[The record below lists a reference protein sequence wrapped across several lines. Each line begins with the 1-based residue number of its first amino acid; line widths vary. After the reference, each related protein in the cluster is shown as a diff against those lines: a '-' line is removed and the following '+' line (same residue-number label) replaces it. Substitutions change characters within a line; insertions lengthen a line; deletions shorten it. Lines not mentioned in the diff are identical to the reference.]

1 MFARCRKPY
10 TTRMSSQEPQQKILP
25 QSDSYCSIPN
35 LKIERKICRRL
46 LTSSFKREIRKFY
59 VAVRV
64 KETAKKCTKQC
75 DTSTKLLFSL
85 SDGGEGGRAVVL
97 FSQFAPPPPHCF
109 SPAAG
114 LGVFYWKILH
124 SKIHRCVFS
133 ISSPVI
139 ILMTS
144 FPAFSRLVMQTAGE
158 KWRAIDLSM

>member
-97 FSQFAPPPPHCF
+97 FSQFAPPPPIVLALLRDWACF
-109 SPAAG
+109 TGKYSTRKFIGA
-114 LGVFYWKILH
+114 Y
-124 SKIHRCVFS
+124 
-133 ISSPVI
+133 
-139 ILMTS
+139 
-144 FPAFSRLVMQTAGE
+144 FPYPHQ
-158 KWRAIDLSM
+158 